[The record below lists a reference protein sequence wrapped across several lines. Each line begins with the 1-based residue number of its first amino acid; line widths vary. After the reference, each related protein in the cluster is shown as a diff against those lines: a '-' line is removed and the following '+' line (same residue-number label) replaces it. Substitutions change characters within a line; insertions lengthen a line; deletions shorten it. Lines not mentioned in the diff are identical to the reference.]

1 MKSPCR
7 TTLANA
13 SPISVAIVRYWAARS
28 TKGTGNAANSLDVR
42 MDIVAAFHAHLQ
54 SSVLDGTVH
63 RLEHPHDVSAF
74 DPAADG
80 PLPRSHAFQEVTA
93 LTLQWLDHL
102 DSGADDVAI
111 SNLEAKVPVVHR
123 LRLDRSHALLEHPN
137 LLLSIQIVE
146 HDSSLAR
153 HDDDLTSL
161 VRIRPAHVDMS
172 ENVVGVPQGDES
184 DVVAAVAQDL
194 APHRA
199 DPFRRAV
206 EKIVENRDVMWG
218 EIPQRVDV
226 VADGAQVGPARVEI
240 VDPAPVFLDVLL
252 DLSNARV
259 EHKRVADHQDARVR
273 LGQIDEPLGVGRR
286 GGDRLFDQH
295 MLVGVQ
301 QSPRHAV
308 VRGGFCADDDRLD
321 ARLRCRLVE
330 IPCHV
335 YARESSC
342 DVQPSLEAPIAGR
355 SDVAL

>member
-1 MKSPCR
+1 M
-7 TTLANA
+7 
-13 SPISVAIVRYWAARS
+13 
-28 TKGTGNAANSLDVR
+28 
-42 MDIVAAFHAHLQ
+42 
-54 SSVLDGTVH
+54 
-63 RLEHPHDVSAF
+63 
-74 DPAADG
+74 
-80 PLPRSHAFQEVTA
+80 
-93 LTLQWLDHL
+93 TLQWLDHL

-218 EIPQRVDV
+218 EIPQR
-226 VADGAQVGPARVEI
+226 
-240 VDPAPVFLDVLL
+240 
-252 DLSNARV
+252 
-259 EHKRVADHQDARVR
+259 
-273 LGQIDEPLGVGRR
+273 
-286 GGDRLFDQH
+286 
-295 MLVGVQ
+295 
-301 QSPRHAV
+301 
-308 VRGGFCADDDRLD
+308 
-321 ARLRCRLVE
+321 
-330 IPCHV
+330 
-335 YARESSC
+335 
-342 DVQPSLEAPIAGR
+342 
-355 SDVAL
+355 